1 MEAPQKR
8 AREDAATER
17 PSKKYKCDPSLDT
30 AAKQQDLS
38 ALSKPELR
46 ALVAS
51 ARALARRA
59 DGEIAA
65 RHASFPRCLP
75 PQFVMSWLPLG
86 DMPCALRVSK
96 AWHGASEALFQIV
109 FRENGLVD
117 RVGTWRESV
126 FSYAREI
133 RWAGSQP
140 SYFPWKELNGPAT
153 VTNRE
158 KTLMYFRGRA
168 IRLWPGCTTSWRV
181 LVEKPSDGS
190 GTYIN
195 AVGFAILDPIN
206 PGKVLAA
213 YEWNEDGQ
221 PYPMDAVRCKNAG
234 GFPVRD
240 LKINCGVRPFFRSDD
255 VIEIKVTHEGPL
267 RIMATVAVNDDTMG
281 EVAESARRGIEMRDC
296 GKSTMLR
303 VEPTERDGRKDDV
316 APVRGRESTIVVAP
330 FCDLCRGSSA
340 SLTWSPL
347 AHSNSW
353 QTWREHKEG
362 KKTWYEPR
370 WAAPALVGRDGTL
383 RRRDDDGVYR
393 P

>member
-65 RHASFPRCLP
+65 RQASFPRCLP

-86 DMPCALRVSK
+86 DLPCALRVSK

-140 SYFPWKELNGPAT
+140 SYYPWKELNGPTT

-168 IRLWPGCTTSWRV
+168 IRLWPGCKDQPGHRV
-181 LVEKPSDGS
+181 LQ
-190 GTYIN
+190 
-195 AVGFAILDPIN
+195 
-206 PGKVLAA
+206 AA
-213 YEWNEDGQ
+213 H
-221 PYPMDAVRCKNAG
+221 
-234 GFPVRD
+234 
-240 LKINCGVRPFFRSDD
+240 L
-255 VIEIKVTHEGPL
+255 
-267 RIMATVAVNDDTMG
+267 
-281 EVAESARRGIEMRDC
+281 ESAR
-296 GKSTMLR
+296 
-303 VEPTERDGRKDDV
+303 
-316 APVRGRESTIVVAP
+316 
-330 FCDLCRGSSA
+330 
-340 SLTWSPL
+340 
-347 AHSNSW
+347 
-353 QTWREHKEG
+353 
-362 KKTWYEPR
+362 EPR
-370 WAAPALVGRDGTL
+370 KRP
-383 RRRDDDGVYR
+383 RRNHVARIRSQGKEEDSDPV
-393 P
+393 